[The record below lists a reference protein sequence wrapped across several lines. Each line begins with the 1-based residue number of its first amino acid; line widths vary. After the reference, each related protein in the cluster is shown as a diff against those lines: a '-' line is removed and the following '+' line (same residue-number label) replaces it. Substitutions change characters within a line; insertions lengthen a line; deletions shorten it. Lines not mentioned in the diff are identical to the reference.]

1 MSDLERT
8 IQGLQNELDNLPD
21 PSDIQVQT
29 YMFSYIYRTYSKIM
43 LFQSISKNSSF
54 KSFIDILSFYNI
66 WLASE
71 IASHHLPVD
80 LIITSQRAIFS

>member
-29 YMFSYIYRTYSKIM
+29 YMFSFIYQTYNKIM
-43 LFQSISKNSSF
+43 FSQSISEN
-54 KSFIDILSFYNI
+54 
-66 WLASE
+66 
-71 IASHHLPVD
+71 
-80 LIITSQRAIFS
+80 FS